1 MHKND
6 RGKEMKYG
14 LSKEVYEKIKKVI
27 DDNKNCKI
35 VLFGSR
41 ARGDYKE
48 TSDIDLAILNEVS
61 REEQYKIMNEIDL
74 LDIVY
79 KVDIVFVDS
88 NTKVELVESIKRDG
102 VEF

>member
-1 MHKND
+1 
-6 RGKEMKYG
+6 MKYG
-14 LSKEVYEKIKKVI
+14 LSKEVYKKIKKVI
-27 DDNKNCKI
+27 ENNKKYKI

-48 TSDIDLAILNEVS
+48 TSDIDLAVLSDIP
-61 REEQYKIMNEIDL
+61 RDEQYKIMNEIDL

-88 NTKVELVESIKRDG
+88 NTKKELIESIKRDG

>member
-1 MHKND
+1 
-6 RGKEMKYG
+6 MKYG

-48 TSDIDLAILNEVS
+48 TSDIDLAILKEVS

-88 NTKVELVESIKRDG
+88 NTKAELVESIKRDG

>member
-1 MHKND
+1 
-6 RGKEMKYG
+6 MKYG
-14 LSKEVYEKIKKVI
+14 LSKEVYEKIKRI
-27 DDNKNCKI
+27 INDNKCCKI

-48 TSDIDLAILNEVS
+48 TSDIDLAVLNEVS
-61 REEQYKIMNEIDL
+61 RDEQFKIMNEIDL

-79 KVDIVFVDS
+79 KVDIVFIDS
-88 NTKVELVESIKRDG
+88 NTKTELVESIKRDG

>member
-1 MHKND
+1 
-6 RGKEMKYG
+6 MKYG
-14 LSKEVYEKIKKVI
+14 LAKEVYEKIKKVI
-27 DDNKNCKI
+27 DRNKNCKI
-35 VLFGSR
+35 LLFGSR

-48 TSDIDLAILNEVS
+48 TSDIDLAVLSEIS
-61 REEQYKIMNEIDL
+61 RDEQYKIMNEIDM

-88 NTKVELVESIKRDG
+88 NTKAELVESIKRDG